1 MTIDNMRWHRS
12 FRKHVVFCQTPGQSL
27 VSMILMTDF
36 YEYYSY
42 IFSSC
47 CYPRHFRYVC
57 LLLIDVTQFVFS
69 CLTSERF
76 FHVVHSIQLLSA
88 LFRQTFTVNGLK
100 RRDIYMPL
108 LFYFCY
114 TQCSLTKMKSK
125 RCCLLCRLLGAA
137 VAALWRR
144 KILIFCFHIAIC
156 VLYVSTS
163 NDFIVTSI
171 VKQLMGCEA
180 QLARK
185 CLFTPTFIG
194 RRFGRVK

>member
-1 MTIDNMRWHRS
+1 MTLASPVDVTFSDRVGLYGGSANQLSIPFEHDYTASLFYSTDVVVDNAFTVSQRMTIDNMRWHRS

-57 LLLIDVTQFVFS
+57 LLLIDVTQFVLS

-137 VAALWRR
+137 VAAL
-144 KILIFCFHIAIC
+144 
-156 VLYVSTS
+156 
-163 NDFIVTSI
+163 
-171 VKQLMGCEA
+171 
-180 QLARK
+180 
-185 CLFTPTFIG
+185 
-194 RRFGRVK
+194 